1 MHKLHN
7 ITSIDGAHQN
17 THEMIQNLQSFL
29 LLDPTKCE
37 NLAANTC
44 SNDLKRKMS
53 LSEDGKSKSVWG
65 ENPVA

>member
-1 MHKLHN
+1 
-7 ITSIDGAHQN
+7 
-17 THEMIQNLQSFL
+17 MIQNLQSFL

-37 NLAANTC
+37 NLATNTF